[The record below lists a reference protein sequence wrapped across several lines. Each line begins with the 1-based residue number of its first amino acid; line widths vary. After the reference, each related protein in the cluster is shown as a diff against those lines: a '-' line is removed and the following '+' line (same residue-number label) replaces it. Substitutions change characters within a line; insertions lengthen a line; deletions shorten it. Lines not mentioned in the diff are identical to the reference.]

1 MIDRELLLP
10 SQAPCTLPE
19 EAIVP
24 DAGEPRARVFP
35 PDYTKV
41 PGSDRMRTSVQH
53 YLEHGFYPGNFL
65 TAVITNDL
73 RGAFAHADDDNAAVM
88 RDWVR
93 FFYNEAQGNA
103 WGSVEI
109 MTDWMHNFDA
119 DGNVKMK
126 EADHDTV

>member
-1 MIDRELLLP
+1 MI
-10 SQAPCTLPE
+10 AK
-19 EAIVP
+19 I
-24 DAGEPRARVFP
+24 FP
-35 PDYTKV
+35 PDYAKV
-41 PGSDRMRTSVQH
+41 PGSDRMTESVKH
-53 YLEHGFYPGNFL
+53 YLEHGYHPGNFL

-73 RGAFAHADDDNAAVM
+73 RGAIAHADDDNAAVM

-93 FFYNEAQGNA
+93 FFYNEVQGNA

-126 EADHDTV
+126 EEDHV